1 MWIRVTLL
9 RTRDCPVIVFM
20 WRLSKI
26 SSALS
31 SVRIYL
37 LNYFFCQI
45 LLYWT
50 TQESIRNYYPWS
62 NFSVCKELKDPGAAI
77 GKCFERSRSIDWL
90 IDWFD
95 ASCWIFLCLHLF
107 VCVFFGL
114 YNNSFLP
121 RRSLN
126 FIFTLNIVLLET
138 GRTVYHGRP
147 PGAPIVRGCHG
158 GIGGRSFG
166 WTRCCCCW
174 LPSPFWRGRVLVLS
188 QLLVQSD
195 ELFLRGLRDEWKFH
209 ELMRDDWCAF
219 LGSTTGPAGDQSK
232 TPHTGQW
239 SAWFVPKFT
248 RCGGFIAD
256 DCPEKVV
263 DGLY

>member
-9 RTRDCPVIVFM
+9 RTRDSPVTVSI
-20 WRLSKI
+20 WRLIQNSVSTFFG
-26 SSALS
+26 SSLS
-31 SVRIYL
+31 FEFFFFKFLRTKL
-37 LNYFFCQI
+37 LKKS
-45 LLYWT
+45 T
-50 TQESIRNYYPWS
+50 RNYYPWN
-62 NFSVCKELKDPGAAI
+62 NFSVCKELNDQGEAI
-77 GKCFERSRSIDWL
+77 CKCFERSRSIDWL
-90 IDWFD
+90 IDLTLFVGFVF
-95 ASCWIFLCLHLF
+95 ACTSF
-107 VCVFFGL
+107 VCVFFRL

-126 FIFTLNIVLLET
+126 SIFTLNIVLLET

-166 WTRCCCCW
+166 WTRCCW

-219 LGSTTGPAGDQSK
+219 LGSTTGPAGNQSK
-232 TPHTGQW
+232 TPDSGQW

-248 RCGGFIAD
+248 RCGGFITD

-263 DGLY
+263 NGLH